1 MMTYQQL
8 MQAYRSVADRMPVTP
23 EIGIVLGSGLG
34 ALADEVADSVSI
46 DYSELPGFPKS
57 TVHGHS
63 GRFVVGTL
71 EGVPVMVM
79 QGRVHYY
86 EGYTTEETVRPI
98 RLMHCAGVRTLL
110 LTNAAGG
117 IGEKQDTG
125 SFMLLTDHIAS
136 MMPSPLRGTNDPE
149 MGLRFPDMTA
159 VYDQE
164 LRALAHKCADR
175 EQVSLYDGVYIQ
187 FPGPQFETPTEIR
200 FAKAVGA
207 DAVGMSTAT
216 EAIAARHLGMRVMG
230 ISCISNR
237 AAGISKNPL
246 SHEEVNEI
254 TRIAAPKFRA
264 LVRSIVRHMALNGKN
279 AKQAS
284 RPL

>member
-8 MQAYRSVADRMPVTP
+8 IGAYEGIKDRLPVAPRL
-23 EIGIVLGSGLG
+23 GIVLGSGLG
-34 ALADEVADSVSI
+34 GLADEVENAVTV
-46 DYSELPGFPKS
+46 DYSELAGFPCS

-71 EGVPVMVM
+71 SGVPVMVM

-98 RLMHCAGVRTLL
+98 RFMHCAGVRTLL

-117 IGEKQDTG
+117 IGDKQDTG

-136 MMPSPLRGTNDPE
+136 LMPSPLRGKNDGD
-149 MGLRFPDMTA
+149 MGLRFPDMTE
-159 VYDQE
+159 VYDAS
-164 LRALAHKCADR
+164 LRAMAHACADLL
-175 EQVSLYDGVYIQ
+175 QVPLYDGVYMQ
-187 FPGPQFETPTEIR
+187 LPGPQFETPAEIR
-200 FAKAVGA
+200 MAKAMGA

-216 EAIAARHLGMRVMG
+216 EAIAARHLGMRVLG

-237 AAGISKNPL
+237 AAGISKHPL

-254 TRIAAPKFRA
+254 TSLAAPKFRA
-264 LVRSIVRHMALNGKN
+264 LVRSIVSTQGN
-279 AKQAS
+279 
-284 RPL
+284 